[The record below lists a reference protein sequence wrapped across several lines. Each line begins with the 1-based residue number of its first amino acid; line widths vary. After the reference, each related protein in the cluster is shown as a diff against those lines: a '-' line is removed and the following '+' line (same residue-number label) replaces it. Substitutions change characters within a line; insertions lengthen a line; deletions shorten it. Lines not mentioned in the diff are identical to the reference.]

1 MIEEYDIPNIVTTVG
16 KNFVASRLSSNT
28 PLVMSHMAVGSSQT
42 PQTVGDTILKQELL
56 INSSMNETV
65 RHYAMNSKKAGL
77 DGEVCSPLEA
87 PIIKGRMKRVNEI
100 PELRMAMISVLLANF
115 EVNQITDK
123 NRNIGKS
130 MLVK

>member
-1 MIEEYDIPNIVTTVG
+1 MI
-16 KNFVASRLSSNT
+16 
-28 PLVMSHMAVGSSQT
+28 
-42 PQTVGDTILKQELL
+42 
-56 INSSMNETV
+56 
-65 RHYAMNSKKAGL
+65 
-77 DGEVCSPLEA
+77 EA
-87 PIIKGRMKRVNEI
+87 PIINGRMKRVNEI